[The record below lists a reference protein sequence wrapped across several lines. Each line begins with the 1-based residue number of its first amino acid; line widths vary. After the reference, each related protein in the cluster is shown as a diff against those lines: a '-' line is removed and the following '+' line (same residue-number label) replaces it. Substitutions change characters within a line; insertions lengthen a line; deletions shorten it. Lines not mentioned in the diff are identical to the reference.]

1 MNILIY
7 NVEMTKG
14 GLIVAIFG
22 ERLKKLRAKKG
33 ITQEKLAVDLDIP
46 ESSIRRLEIADGGI
60 PRMDRLKQIADYF
73 NVSTDYLLGKDD
85 PQVKEN
91 GFLSDEQ
98 VLQAA
103 EIFSKLSKE
112 EQSNLLNFMKG
123 MAYKGK

>member
-33 ITQEKLAVDLDIP
+33 ITQEKLAIDLDIP
-46 ESSIRRLEIADGGI
+46 ESSIRRLEIADGI

-103 EIFSKLSKE
+103 EIFSRLSKE

-123 MAYKGK
+123 MANKGK